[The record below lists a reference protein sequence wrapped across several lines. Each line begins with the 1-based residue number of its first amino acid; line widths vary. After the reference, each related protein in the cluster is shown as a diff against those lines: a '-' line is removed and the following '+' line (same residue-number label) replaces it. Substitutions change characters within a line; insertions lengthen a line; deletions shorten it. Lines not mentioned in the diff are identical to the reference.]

1 MCSVC
6 CAVRGACRGCYRRGV
21 SLCIQHTWVDDL
33 GWVMNA
39 EFGVENGHLIDQH
52 VGGKIVLVR
61 EIMCGNVK
69 WR

>member
-1 MCSVC
+1 MQ
-6 CAVRGACRGCYRRGV
+6 R
-21 SLCIQHTWVDDL
+21 TWLDDL

-39 EFGVENGHLIDQH
+39 EFGVENGHLVDQH
-52 VGGKIVLVR
+52 VDRKIVLVI